1 VLEAKGHL
9 RAHDVVTFRGQR
21 PEDVRRNN
29 RAVALELL
37 RAQPRGR
44 AELSREMN
52 LSKPALGDLV
62 TQLMNEGLVLERP
75 PAPTSRGRH
84 PAPLEINAKRFSVI
98 GLDIVSHHPQ
108 HIEAGLYDASG
119 QPLEVRVTESAVND
133 DREAMYAHTLK
144 VVRGLIRDAK
154 KFKAGTVVAVGAAS
168 PGPVDARRGTILSPP
183 NFPELAGLDLVVRL
197 ERDLNLPARLE
208 RDVHAASVTYLFETR
223 AENFVYIL
231 LGKGIGAG
239 VVIARRV
246 YRGVHGFAGE
256 FGHVSID
263 HNGPTCPCGNR
274 GCIERYV
281 GSDAIQTHFA
291 HLSRKRRGSLEMD
304 TSKPDILEIADLARN
319 GNKHAKTAFDTAGEA
334 LGLACVSLVNLL
346 DPALIV
352 LGGSGSAWADL
363 IVPGLRAKLE
373 ERAYPFLGLGAHLPI
388 EIAQLERPFGIGAA
402 ERVLEA
408 IYQGEIPLPATTQS
422 LASGPSGQKETVMT

>member
-1 VLEAKGHL
+1 VLEAKSHL
-9 RAHDVVTFRGQR
+9 RAHDVATFRGQR

-75 PAPTSRGRH
+75 PAPTTRGRH

-98 GLDIVSHHPQ
+98 GLDIVAHHPQ

-119 QPLEVRVTESAVND
+119 QALEVRVTESALND
-133 DREAMYAHTLK
+133 DREAMYAHTLMA
-144 VVRGLIRDAK
+144 VRKLIRDAPK
-154 KFKAGTVVAVGAAS
+154 IGAGTVAAVGAAS

-183 NFPELAGLDLVVRL
+183 NYPDLAGLDLVARL
-197 ERDLNLPARLE
+197 ERDLSLPARLE
-208 RDVHAASVTYLFETR
+208 RDVHAASVTYLHETK

-263 HNGPTCPCGNR
+263 HNGPPCPCGNR
-274 GCIERYV
+274 GCIERYA

-291 HLSRKRRGSLEMD
+291 RLSRKRRSPLKM
-304 TSKPDILEIADLARN
+304 SILEIADLAR
-319 GNKHAKTAFDTAGEA
+319 GGDKHAKTAFDTAGEA

-363 IVPGLRAKLE
+363 IVPGLRAKLQ
-373 ERAYPFLGLGAHLPI
+373 ERAYPFLELGAHLPI

-408 IYQGEIPLPATTQS
+408 IYQGEIFLPATTQS

>member
-1 VLEAKGHL
+1 VLEARGHL
-9 RAHDVVTFRGQR
+9 RAHDVAPFRGKR

-44 AELSREMN
+44 AELAREMQ

-62 TQLMNEGLVLERP
+62 TQLISDGLVLERP

-98 GLDIVSHHPQ
+98 GLDIVAHHPQ
-108 HIEAGLYDASG
+108 HVEAGLYDASG
-119 QPLEVRVTESAVND
+119 HPLEVRVSASTVGGG
-133 DREAMYAHTLK
+133 REAMYTQTLSA
-144 VVRGLIRDAK
+144 VRALIADAPK
-154 KFKAGTVVAVGAAS
+154 LKAGTVAAVGAAS

-183 NFPELAGLDLVVRL
+183 NYPDLAGLDLVARL
-197 ERDLNLPARLE
+197 ERDLGLPARLE
-208 RDVHAASVTYLFETR
+208 RDVHAASVTYLHETR

-263 HNGPTCPCGNR
+263 HNGPPCPCGNR
-274 GCIERYV
+274 GCIERYA
-281 GSDAIQTHFA
+281 GSDAIQAHFA
-291 HLSRKRRGSLEMD
+291 RLSRKHPVTLERG
-304 TSKPDILEIADLARN
+304 ILEIADLARG

-388 EIAQLERPFGIGAA
+388 EIARLERPFGIGAA

-408 IYQGEIPLPATTQS
+408 MYQGEIPLPETTQS
-422 LASGPSGQKETVMT
+422 RAPGPSGRKEIVMT

>member
-1 VLEAKGHL
+1 MLEAKGHP
-9 RAHDVVTFRGQR
+9 RAHDVSPFRGRR

-44 AELSREMN
+44 AELAREMH

-62 TQLMNEGLVLERP
+62 TQLINDGLVLERP

-84 PAPLEINAKRFSVI
+84 PAPLEINASRFSVI
-98 GLDIVSHHPQ
+98 GLDIVAHHPNQ
-108 HIEAGLYDASG
+108 IEAGLYDASG
-119 QPLEVRVTESAVND
+119 QPLEIRVTQSTVGEG
-133 DREAMYAHTLK
+133 REAMYAHTLGA
-144 VVRGLIRDAK
+144 VRDLITHASNSH
-154 KFKAGTVVAVGAAS
+154 AGAVAAVGAAS
-168 PGPVDARRGTILSPP
+168 PGPVDARRGAILSPP
-183 NFPELAGLDLVVRL
+183 NYPDLAGLDLAARL

-208 RDVHAASVTYLFETR
+208 RDVHAASVTYLHETR
-223 AENFVYIL
+223 AENFVYVL

-239 VVIARRV
+239 IVIGRRV
-246 YRGVHGFAGE
+246 YKGVHGFAGE

-263 HNGPTCPCGNR
+263 HDGPACPCGNR
-274 GCIERYV
+274 GCIERYA
-281 GSDAIQTHFA
+281 GSDAIQEHYA
-291 HLSRKRRGSLEMD
+291 RAGRKHLG
-304 TSKPDILEIADLARN
+304 ILEIADLSRD
-319 GNKHAKTAFDTAGEA
+319 GNKHAIAAFEAAGEA

-363 IVPGLRAKLE
+363 IVPALRAKLE
-373 ERAYPFLGLGAHLPI
+373 ERAYPFLGWGAHLPI
-388 EIAQLERPFGIGAA
+388 EIASLERPFGIGAA

-408 IYQGEIPLPATTQS
+408 IYQGEIPIPETTQ
-422 LASGPSGQKETVMT
+422 LQASGPSRQKEIAMT

>member
-9 RAHDVVTFRGQR
+9 RAHDVATFRGQR

-44 AELSREMN
+44 AELAREMN

-62 TQLMNEGLVLERP
+62 TQLMNDGLVLERP

-98 GLDIVSHHPQ
+98 GLDIVVHHPQ

-119 QPLEVRVTESAVND
+119 RALEVRVFESKIGD
-133 DREAMYAHTLK
+133 DRERMYAHILMA
-144 VVRGLIRDAK
+144 VRDLIRDAPK
-154 KFKAGTVVAVGAAS
+154 IGAGAVAAVGAAS

-183 NFPELAGLDLVVRL
+183 NYPDLAGLDLVARL
-197 ERDLNLPARLE
+197 ERDLKLPARLE
-208 RDVHAASVTYLFETR
+208 RDVHAASVTYLSETR

-263 HNGPTCPCGNR
+263 HNGPPCPCGNR
-274 GCIERYV
+274 GCIERCA

-291 HLSRKRRGSLEMD
+291 RLSRKRPSALEM
-304 TSKPDILEIADLARN
+304 SILEIADLARN

-363 IVPGLRAKLE
+363 IVPGLRAKLQ

-408 IYQGEIPLPATTQS
+408 IYQGEISLPAITQP
-422 LASGPSGQKETVMT
+422 LAPSPIGQKETVMT